1 MAARRQVIFVY
12 FLSSLMAYQL
22 TVITDDHDIL
32 C

>member
-12 FLSSLMAYQL
+12 LLSSLMAYQL
-22 TVITDDHDIL
+22 TVITDDYDIL